1 MKWFLKSAEVPPK
14 WAVPFVVVVIVF
26 VAGGWGILI
35 LDDFMEK
42 RAREAVLSAL
52 NDLSP
57 NATVTINGQTRQK
70 EPVLEALRRVEHIDS
85 HHSSP
90 LAPIEVD
97 IRDGSRTITVVVAQD
112 SERPNEYWV
121 YRPGRNY
128 HNDPLGELIGRT
140 QTEVFRNNSQP

>member
-1 MKWFLKSAEVPPK
+1 MLKREFRPK
-14 WAVPFVVVVIVF
+14 WVVPFVIF
-26 VAGGWGILI
+26 VPLLIAACFGLLI
-35 LDDFMEK
+35 LDDLMEK
-42 RAREAVLSAL
+42 KARDAVLSAL

-70 EPVLEALRRVEHIDS
+70 EPVLEALRRLEHIDS

-90 LAPIEVD
+90 LTPIKVD
-97 IRDGSRTITVVVAQD
+97 IRDGSKTITLVVAQD
-112 SERPNEYWV
+112 SERPNEFWV

-128 HNDPLGELIGRT
+128 HNDPHGEFIGRT